1 MRLWVLT
8 LAGVLAAG
16 AAIAATAG
24 HEGHGAQEK
33 SGHTK
38 LHAELTMGAEGL
50 REGQRSGIMMRLTHA
65 DGDGAFPLFTEEL
78 EAVHEHPIHAL
89 IIDPALA
96 DYHHE
101 HPVQVEKQG
110 NYAFFI
116 RPRTPCSY
124 KVWAQVH
131 FKGGLEDTVT
141 ATIPG
146 KDECKD
152 RKPDR
157 TEKWAYSAGDYTF
170 TINAGDGA
178 LKKGADATLTLV
190 IAGKDGAPIETLEP
204 LMGAFAHLV
213 GFYEDYEH
221 IAHMHPMGEEPG
233 RHERGGPELQFH
245 YTPEHAGLVKLFA
258 QVKIGGKII
267 FAPFTVTV
275 AE

>member
-8 LAGVLAAG
+8 AAGILAAG
-16 AAIAATAG
+16 AAMAAAG
-24 HEGHGAQEK
+24 HEGHKAQQK
-33 SGHTK
+33 SGHTA
-38 LHAELTMGAEGL
+38 LHAEVTLGAEGL
-50 REGQRSGIMMRLTHA
+50 REGQRIGVMMRLTHA
-65 DGDGAFPLFTEEL
+65 DGDGGFPLFAEEL

-101 HPVQVEKQG
+101 HPSQVEKQG

-131 FKGGLEDTVT
+131 FKGGLEETVT

-157 TEKWAYSAGDYTF
+157 TEKWTHDTGDYTF
-170 TINAGDGA
+170 TIKAGDTK
-178 LKKGADATLTLV
+178 LKKGQDAILTLV
-190 IAGKDGAPIETLEP
+190 IADKDGASVETLEP

-221 IAHMHPMGEEPG
+221 IAHMHPVGEAPG
-233 RHERGGPELQFH
+233 RHERGGPELSFH
-245 YTPEHAGLVKLFA
+245 YTPAHAGLVKLFA
-258 QVKIGGKII
+258 QVKIGRKII